1 MEQNKKYYIVKVGE
15 SWNYATYDWT
25 NYIFDTLKEAEDYFD
40 QMKEEKIQQVI
51 DDNEMSEEEAE
62 DYRQEVADNTT
73 CNYCED
79 PESEWAV
86 SIEEAYYSS
95 DK

>member
-1 MEQNKKYYIVKVGE
+1 
-15 SWNYATYDWT
+15 
-25 NYIFDTLKEAEDYFD
+25 
-40 QMKEEKIQQVI
+40 MKEEKIQQVI

-79 PESEWAV
+79 PESEWAI
-86 SIEEAYYSS
+86 SIEEAYYN
-95 DK
+95 K